1 MYYNNYYRRCRKA
14 VAFGFK
20 NRTKIDKSLVITKK
34 YRISAAIFPKSKFPI
49 AKRKY
54 HSKWSVGK
62 KLGHNGNLPTKGGRL

>member
-1 MYYNNYYRRCRKA
+1 MIRNNFHRRNRKA

-62 KLGHNGNLPTKGGRL
+62 KLGHNGNLPTKGGQL